1 MSLSDF
7 YRPFYAELDEK
18 SLEKV
23 GEFTSALLQAK
34 TFGNYQAVDELLKLA
49 TDIISE
55 DPEALDTFLG
65 VLSYSGKYGT
75 PTEKIAAD
83 KLTEK
88 VTEFSKEAAVKK
100 KRSKPGWLT
109 PERGLGIAAVTL
121 GAVPL
126 ITSLV
131 NKIRSSDKI
140 KRSLRQI
147 LADHPE
153 LREDPN
159 IARYFQAIVDFS
171 PKIAENPLVAGNV
184 LKQIHQIGPSALTPS
199 LMKELQSVAKEEAG
213 IGEIEGRPF
222 SGLASTLSANT
233 GKFEKAKKRR

>member
-7 YRPFYAELDEK
+7 YRPFYAELDKK

-23 GEFTSALLQAK
+23 GEFSSALLQAK
-34 TFGNYQAVDELLKLA
+34 TFGNHQAIDELLKLA

-55 DPEALDTFLG
+55 DSEALDTFLG

-88 VTEFSKEAAVKK
+88 VAELNKEAKK
-100 KRSKPGWLT
+100 KKWLT
-109 PERGLGIAAVTL
+109 PERGLGIAAITL
-121 GAVPL
+121 GAAPL
-126 ITSLV
+126 ITSLL
-131 NKIRSSDKI
+131 NKIHSSDKI
-140 KRSLRQI
+140 KQSLRQI

-199 LMKELQSVAKEEAG
+199 LMKELQAVAKEEAG
-213 IGEIEGRPF
+213 IGDIEGRPF
-222 SGLASTLSANT
+222 SGLATTLTANSA
-233 GKFEKAKKRR
+233 KFNKVKKHR